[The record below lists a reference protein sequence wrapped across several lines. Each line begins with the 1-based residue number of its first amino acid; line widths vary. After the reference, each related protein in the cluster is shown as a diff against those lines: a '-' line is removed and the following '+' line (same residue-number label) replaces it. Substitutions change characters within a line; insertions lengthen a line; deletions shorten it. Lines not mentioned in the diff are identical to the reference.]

1 MKFPVISQAALS
13 PHRVIYRPWLEE
25 SALRQMAGLPD
36 EAFDTL
42 ARLSSRICDDPY
54 ARLLR
59 VAVTDDGR
67 SRMAELGDTGFIT
80 FAVDEDARL
89 IRVFDLV
96 WIG

>member
-1 MKFPVISQAALS
+1 M
-13 PHRVIYRPWLEE
+13 IYRPWLEE

-42 ARLSSRICDDPY
+42 TRLLARICDGPY
-54 ARLLR
+54 ERLLS

-67 SRMAELGDTGFIT
+67 NRMAELGDMGFIT
-80 FAVDEDARL
+80 FAVDEDAGL